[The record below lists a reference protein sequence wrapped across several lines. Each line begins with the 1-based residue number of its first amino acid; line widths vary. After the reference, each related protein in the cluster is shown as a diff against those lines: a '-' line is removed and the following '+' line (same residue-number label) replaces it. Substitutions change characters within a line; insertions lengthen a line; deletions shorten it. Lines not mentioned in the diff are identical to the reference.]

1 MSGPSPRLLGAVFLG
16 GTLGSLARYG
26 VVTWLDLQDGMPW
39 GTLAVNLVGA
49 FLLGVVTALV
59 ASGLWRS
66 AVGSG
71 LIGGFTTYSALAVQ
85 ADELLVSRPA
95 TAIAYVLATL
105 VGGLVLS
112 VAGLALGRRWAR

>member
-1 MSGPSPRLLGAVFLG
+1 MSGLSPRLIGAVFLG
-16 GTLGSLARYG
+16 GTLGSLARHG

-49 FLLGVVTALV
+49 FLLGVVAALV
-59 ASGLWRS
+59 ASSLWRS

-85 ADELLVSRPA
+85 TDELLAGEPA
-95 TAIAYVLATL
+95 TALVYVLATL
-105 VGGLVLS
+105 GGGLLLS
-112 VAGLALGRRWAR
+112 LAGLALGRRWAR